1 VKMKHPVKIVV
12 MNSFNH
18 SYSSIFVASLQRLK
32 IPAELVVIPYFMP
45 NELSPVRVRSVQ
57 ELLNPTWPG
66 QQVIYCPGVMELFL
80 SGAHHSL
87 HFSGYRDWHNPE
99 DVTVLPHPWSI
110 HANRERAKLEWDVK
124 PALSASF
131 MGSVYADAT
140 MVRLARRLSKP
151 VHHWL
156 LKGRYLKHA
165 LIMSSAFAI
174 GLPMRFM
181 LAFPRAESLDA
192 LTAQSADQPGFSL
205 DVVDTRGFTGRDDS
219 KARYVSSMLA
229 TTYAICPR
237 GSENFSFRAY
247 EALQFGRVPVII
259 DTDMIL
265 PKSIPWRDVALI
277 IPYSNLDKIADII
290 RDDHA
295 SRDANS
301 FAQRQDLALSTMD
314 ALANEIWL
322 NDELLRITSTFR
334 AQ

>member
-1 VKMKHPVKIVV
+1 MLGTASSLTPFNHLTGRPPPLHQGCVTGAGPLPHLEREVKMKHPVKIVV

-131 MGSVYADAT
+131 MGSFEGALSQARSDYVVCFCHRPSNAFHAC
-140 MVRLARRLSKP
+140 VSARRKPRCANGTVGRSTGFLS
-151 VHHWL
+151 
-156 LKGRYLKHA
+156 
-165 LIMSSAFAI
+165 
-174 GLPMRFM
+174 
-181 LAFPRAESLDA
+181 
-192 LTAQSADQPGFSL
+192 
-205 DVVDTRGFTGRDDS
+205 
-219 KARYVSSMLA
+219 
-229 TTYAICPR
+229 
-237 GSENFSFRAY
+237 
-247 EALQFGRVPVII
+247 
-259 DTDMIL
+259 
-265 PKSIPWRDVALI
+265 
-277 IPYSNLDKIADII
+277 
-290 RDDHA
+290 
-295 SRDANS
+295 
-301 FAQRQDLALSTMD
+301 
-314 ALANEIWL
+314 
-322 NDELLRITSTFR
+322 
-334 AQ
+334 